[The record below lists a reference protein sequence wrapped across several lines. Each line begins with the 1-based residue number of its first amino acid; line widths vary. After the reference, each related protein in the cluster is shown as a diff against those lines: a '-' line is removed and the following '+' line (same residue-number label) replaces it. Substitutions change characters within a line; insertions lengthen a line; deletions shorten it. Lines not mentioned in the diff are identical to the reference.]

1 MEQETEVSIERPVVS
16 AFLKVELGSFKVTMK
31 TDCADLCTE
40 DSRVNTK
47 VLCSVGKFACERHQD
62 FNLGSDGGFLKP
74 AQRKHGQEGRIHF
87 ERLVSWCGRTQLS
100 PVYIEDNIFN
110 FELSKE
116 MKSTE
121 NNIVNNSPQPSNE
134 SGKAMRS

>member
-74 AQRKHGQEGRIHF
+74 AQRKKMARKEGYT
-87 ERLVSWCGRTQLS
+87 SNDWCVGAEEHSSVQFS
-100 PVYIEDNIFN
+100 
-110 FELSKE
+110 SKTT
-116 MKSTE
+116 SS
-121 NNIVNNSPQPSNE
+121 ISNYA
-134 SGKAMRS
+134 KK

>member
-47 VLCSVGKFACERHQD
+47 VLCIVGKFACERHQD

-74 AQRKHGQEGRIHF
+74 AQRKKWPGRKDTLRTIGA
-87 ERLVSWCGRTQLS
+87 LVRKNTAQSSFHRRQHLQFRITQRNEVNRKQYREQLS
-100 PVYIEDNIFN
+100 AAE
-110 FELSKE
+110 
-116 MKSTE
+116 
-121 NNIVNNSPQPSNE
+121 
-134 SGKAMRS
+134 